1 MRTTRNVD
9 SHLIRSPSGI
19 LRSGLPID
27 LNVLCDVIERLTGL
41 FIMAH
46 NMAHNA
52 GSQRLH
58 EVALPRSW
66 FISLILPNMDPEKDA
81 SDFRNFVSTMIKFMQ
96 QIDAQT
102 LRYPTA
108 TTTTKERFVVGGS
121 RTTNLTGPLHI
132 ARM

>member
-1 MRTTRNVD
+1 MD

-46 NMAHNA
+46 NMAHKV
-52 GSQRLH
+52 GSRWLH

-66 FISLILPNMDPEKDA
+66 FISLILPNTDPKKDA
-81 SDFRNFVSTMIKFMQ
+81 SDFRNFVSTIIKFMQ

-108 TTTTKERFVVGGS
+108 TTTTRERFVVGGS

>member
-9 SHLIRSPSGI
+9 SRLIRSSSGI

-46 NMAHNA
+46 SMADEV
-52 GSQRLH
+52 GSRGLH

-66 FISLILPNMDPEKDA
+66 FISLILPDTDPKKDA
-81 SDFRNFVSTMIKFMQ
+81 SDLRNFVSTIIKFMQ

-108 TTTTKERFVVGGS
+108 TTTPKERFVVGGS
-121 RTTNLTGPLHI
+121 RATNLTGPLHI

>member
-9 SHLIRSPSGI
+9 SRLIRSSSGI

-46 NMAHNA
+46 SMADEV
-52 GSQRLH
+52 GSRGLH

-66 FISLILPNMDPEKDA
+66 FISLILPDTDPKKDA
-81 SDFRNFVSTMIKFMQ
+81 SDLRNFVSTIIKFMQ
-96 QIDAQT
+96 EIDAQT

-108 TTTTKERFVVGGS
+108 TTTPKERFVVGGS
-121 RTTNLTGPLHI
+121 RATNLTGPLHI